1 MSEQQKKKYLLGSAI
16 VIIGI
21 VFVWPFFI
29 TQVFIEPKIKTLTQ
43 ELARYGVEVKIEEGV
58 GYFDSQKKF
67 SLTLKEREK
76 AITGL
81 SKLLK
86 SDGALIGE
94 IFQNDEDIVGF
105 EFQGYITTKI
115 WKPFRI
121 GVYIAP
127 YDFPINQTK
136 LHDYKKLLQTFG
148 GVFEFNFDGELK
160 KIALNDIN
168 ISTTDSETTLNT
180 QFIRPE
186 FEFGDSHHFSL
197 EKYLLQ
203 TRELDKNI
211 FLGANN
217 FKYDLSHTSGVEFD
231 LHSTSDSLLYT
242 TKYTL
247 KDIESYTIHLARK
260 ISNDARECE
269 SLKCIKTIANDL
281 LEDEPH
287 VNTFEI
293 LLDGKVIDL
302 LRYNSSLSNDYEIIQ
317 EDPLRNLTYRITFGK
332 EDFAIPNVTIK
343 AKQSDS
349 TVSMKKDLQGVKLL
363 SKTKIDQFF
372 LQRSGSL
379 LESQE
384 LMLDFGLEGIELE
397 SLQYLFENAD
407 EIMSGESFSE
417 DLPLLRKIIEIIN
430 HGIRMRYT
438 IEFNDAQY
446 SKVKFPINN
455 LIVEANFVLHKN
467 NYSIVEQPTELINFI
482 ELGLNISIDKESF
495 SNYVKDPM
503 NEFKN
508 LESIAKYE
516 GDRALLNIVID
527 PKRDSLLVNGEKLV
541 R

>member
-1 MSEQQKKKYLLGSAI
+1 MSEQQKKKYLLGIAI
-16 VIIGI
+16 FLFGI
-21 VFVWPFFI
+21 VLVWPFFI
-29 TQVFIEPKIKTLTQ
+29 AQVFIEPKIKTLTE
-43 ELARYGVEVKIEEGV
+43 ELASYGIEVEIDKGV

-67 SLTLKEREK
+67 SLKLTQREK
-76 AITGL
+76 ALAGL

-86 SDGALIGE
+86 TDGALIGE
-94 IFQNDEDIVGF
+94 IFQTDEDIVGF
-105 EFQGYITTKI
+105 EFQGYIATKI
-115 WKPFRI
+115 WSPFRI

-136 LHDYKKLLQTFG
+136 LHEYKKLLQAFG
-148 GVFEFNFDGELK
+148 GLFEFNFGGELK

-186 FEFGDSHHFSL
+186 FLFGDSQRFSL

-217 FKYDLSHTSGVEFD
+217 FTYDFSHKNGVEFD

-242 TKYTL
+242 THYTL
-247 KDIESYTIHLARK
+247 KDVESYTVYLARK
-260 ISNDARECE
+260 ISNEARECE
-269 SLKCIKTIANDL
+269 SLKCIITVANDL

-343 AKQSDS
+343 ANKSDS
-349 TVSMKKDLQGVKLL
+349 TVAMNKDTNGVKLL
-363 SKTKIDQFF
+363 SQTKIDQFF

-379 LESQE
+379 LQSQE
-384 LMLDFGLEGIELE
+384 LLLDFGLEGIELE
-397 SLQYLFENAD
+397 SLQYLFANAD
-407 EIMSGESFSE
+407 DILSGESFSE

-430 HGIRMRYT
+430 HGIAMRYT
-438 IEFNDAQY
+438 IEFDDAKY
-446 SKVKFPINN
+446 SKLNFPINN
-455 LIVEANFVLHKN
+455 LIVEANFLLRKN
-467 NYSIVEQPTELINFI
+467 DYSIVEQPTELINFI
-482 ELGLNISIDKESF
+482 ELGLNISVDKESF
-495 SNYVKDPM
+495 SSYVKDPM

-516 GDRALLNIVID
+516 GDRALLDIVID